1 MADVTIAWCSLKEE
15 PFLVAPMVI
24 KAYGRRQKNFVA
36 FAALSFSFNII
47 FLLGYLLYFQFEAGM
62 REVRTEIGDIQP
74 VWPKKIAFLSFAAK
88 QKTHKKEDDWQ

>member
-1 MADVTIAWCSLKEE
+1 
-15 PFLVAPMVI
+15 
-24 KAYGRRQKNFVA
+24 
-36 FAALSFSFNII
+36 
-47 FLLGYLLYFQFEAGM
+47 M